1 MHHCTECGQACYCHG
16 DIDDCVVETEE
27 YSYLNCTC
35 PCEENDG
42 DDGDDFD
49 PDDADRRQQT
59 ADGPVAV
66 RATPFGPPL

>member
-1 MHHCTECGQACYCHG
+1 MHYCAECGQACYCHG

-42 DDGDDFD
+42 DDFD
-49 PDDADRRQQT
+49 SDDAVQ
-59 ADGPVAV
+59 
-66 RATPFGPPL
+66 